1 MATGNNDIVKQ
12 LILSV
17 YKGQLT
23 VQGTGANITVK
34 VDDRGA
40 VKDALYKQLTKK
52 KVPYKDEKSTKSSF
66 NITKIKTPDG
76 KEITII
82 WKNAAGGGGSGAG
95 AAATELGESAQCWYT
110 AVAFHGT
117 LKNQDDF
124 LKQYAKIAA
133 KCKTDAPIDKIV
145 KMLGDDWIES
155 SIKIAN
161 YMKGMPEFKSK
172 MKTYSFH
179 RGGPVVDK
187 ISAMFLAANRK
198 ENMFANINKW
208 TPADIWLFTP
218 AGEREIVSADK
229 DQTFATL
236 NKLIAKLY
244 KSGDAIGVSLKKVG
258 TNAHHEVFNYD
269 KSGGASLFKSFK
281 ISDKS
286 KDGYLLF
293 SYKDDA
299 NMSMQLRSFSDTGS
313 WQGEIK
319 GKYASGGKIGGGQ
332 IAAIFNRVAGVRLA
346 ASDAK
351 TITAGAQARHKK
363 IMDGIKKF
371 AKDLK
376 IKVVAPEDQSNDW
389 VYSKYLALETF
400 AAFAK
405 LDKKKQEHIL
415 NEIVGYASSSTEN
428 SAVFIKIS

>member
-1 MATGNNDIVKQ
+1 MAAGNNDIVKQ

-40 VKDALYKQLTKK
+40 VKDALYKMMDKK

-66 NITKIKTPDG
+66 NVTKIKTSDG
-76 KEITII
+76 KEVTII

-124 LKQYAKIAA
+124 LKQYPKIAA
-133 KCKTDAPIDKIV
+133 KCKTDASIEKIV
-145 KMLGDDWIES
+145 KTLGDDWIES

-161 YMKGMPEFKSK
+161 YMKGMSQFKSK

-179 RGGPVVDK
+179 RGGPVVNK
-187 ISAMFLAANRK
+187 ISAMYLTANRK
-198 ENMFANINKW
+198 ENLFANINKW

-218 AGEREIVSADK
+218 AGEREILSADK
-229 DQTFATL
+229 DQTFASL
-236 NKLIAKLY
+236 NMLISKLY
-244 KSGDAIGVSLKKVG
+244 VSGDAIGVSLKKVG
-258 TNAHHEVFNYD
+258 ATAHDEVFNFD
-269 KSGGASLFKSFK
+269 KSGGKSAFKSFK

-293 SYKDDA
+293 SYKDDS

-332 IAAIFNRVAGVRLA
+332 IAAIFDRIAGVRLA

-351 TITAGAQARHKK
+351 TITVGAQARHKK
-363 IMDGIKKF
+363 IIDGIKKF
-371 AKDLK
+371 AKDLG
-376 IKVVAPEDQSNDW
+376 IKVINPEEQSNDW
-389 VYSKYLALETF
+389 LYSKYLALETF
-400 AAFAK
+400 AEFAK

>member
-1 MATGNNDIVKQ
+1 MAITNNEYVKQ
-12 LILSV
+12 LISSV
-17 YKGQLT
+17 YKGQLA

-40 VKDALYKQLTKK
+40 VKDALYKALTKK
-52 KVPYKDEKSTKSSF
+52 KVPYKDEKTTKSSF
-66 NITKIKTPDG
+66 NVTKITSPD
-76 KEITII
+76 KKDIIII
-82 WKNAAGGGGSGAG
+82 WKNAAGGSGSGAG

-110 AVAFHGT
+110 AVAFHGN
-117 LKNQDDF
+117 LKTQDDF
-124 LKQYAKIAA
+124 LKQYPKIVA
-133 KCKTDAPIDKIV
+133 KCKTDASIEKIV
-145 KMLGDDWIES
+145 KELDDGWIES

-161 YMKGMPEFKSK
+161 YMKGMGEFKAK
-172 MKTYSFH
+172 MKAYSFH

-187 ISAMFLAANRK
+187 ISSMFLSANRK
-198 ENMFANINKW
+198 DNMFANINKW
-208 TPADIWLFTP
+208 TPADIWLFTA
-218 AGEREIVSADK
+218 AGEREILGADR

-236 NKLIAKLY
+236 NALITKLY

-258 TNAHHEVFNYD
+258 AIAHHEVFNYG
-269 KSGGASLFKSFK
+269 KSGGMSAFKSFK

-293 SYKDDA
+293 SYKDDP

-332 IAAIFNRVAGVRLA
+332 IAAIFERVGKQPLSASNAKAITTA
-346 ASDAK
+346 A
-351 TITAGAQARHKK
+351 TQRNPLI
-363 IMDGIKKF
+363 IDGIKKL
-371 AKDLK
+371 AKDLNVK
-376 IKVVAPEDQSNDW
+376 IVNPEDQSNDW
-389 VYSKYLALETF
+389 LYSKYLALETF